1 MGKQSVSNVKRVD
14 FYTFDGCSSCE
25 KALKDIS
32 PILSE
37 NNIPL
42 SIKKHEMP
50 GFIAPLIC
58 IIKEKDGKEKEEC
71 IEGYDA
77 HLARDIEGLL

>member
-1 MGKQSVSNVKRVD
+1 MSNTKRVD

-42 SIKKHEMP
+42 NIKKHDMP

-58 IIKEKDGKEKEEC
+58 IVKEKDGKEKAEC
-71 IEGYDA
+71 IEGYDKNIA
-77 HLARDIEGLL
+77 DDVLNIIES

>member
-1 MGKQSVSNVKRVD
+1 MSNTKRID

-25 KALKDIS
+25 KALKDIM

-42 SIKKHEMP
+42 NIIKKYDLP

-58 IIKEKDGKEKEEC
+58 IVKEKDGKEKQEC
-71 IEGYDA
+71 IEGYDSNIA
-77 HLARDIEGLL
+77 DDVLGLIES